1 MRKPI
6 YFTLLLITLLPYSK
20 HLFAQPCGFVEDYA
34 SDAGWTDF
42 YWYYAVTGAC
52 ISDNQNGTLSFTGGQ
67 LNFNNV
73 NDANDTRFYQVLP
86 VVVNED
92 FWTISTEFTPTA
104 GGALGRT
111 DAIVVALSEG
121 TDNPISDTYSI
132 CEYSN
137 TDALFV
143 MWASEFAAAP
153 ENIGFEIWGND
164 NGITY
169 VSERV
174 AAPYGD
180 TYYLQFTRVAYN
192 YMTLDIYLD
201 VMHTELFGSVPC
213 LEVPSSIDGLTTM
226 QHGNF
231 PGGSYQRK
239 LTATL
244 DNTCFRNIDVVA
256 ASITGPTS
264 ICIGSINEYTM
275 TTLSGADITW
285 VIPDGIDYT
294 TGGGAGATITVNDW
308 PAVGTYTLTCII
320 NYNCFYDTAYL
331 DVTVIDPGSSIII
344 DEAFCE
350 GGNTTVNVEQ
360 TGATYLWDDGT
371 TEATHNFETAGT
383 YWVIVSVGEC
393 FFTDTINITEYPL
406 PTIELGDDLTICGN
420 TEVTG
425 PSGFNAYFW
434 NNGLSTQSFV
444 TSVPGDYTLTVTDE
458 NGCTTSDFITLIN
471 GCDDHIDLPSA
482 FSPNND
488 NVNDFF
494 GPIYSGNITDYHIEI
509 YNRWG
514 QLVFE
519 TNKLDKAWDGTFEQ
533 EVQLLGAFTYVMT
546 ASLNNKSLV
555 KQGSFILVR

>member
-1 MRKPI
+1 MRK
-6 YFTLLLITLLPYSK
+6 LITLALLFYTLVFFSK
-20 HLFAQPCGFVEDYA
+20 PLFAQPCGFIEDYS

-42 YWYYAVTGAC
+42 YWYYPVTGAC
-52 ISDNQNGTLSFTGGQ
+52 TSDNQNGTLSFTGGQ
-67 LNFNNV
+67 LNFDDV
-73 NDANDTRFYQVLP
+73 NDANDTRYYQELP

-111 DAIVVALSEG
+111 NAIVVALSEG

-132 CEYSN
+132 CEFSN

-164 NGITY
+164 NGVTY

-192 YMTLDIYLD
+192 YMTLDIFLD
-201 VMHTELFGSVPC
+201 AMHTELFAAVPC
-213 LEVPSSIDGLTTM
+213 LEVPTTIDGLSTI
-226 QHGNF
+226 QHGNY

-239 LTATL
+239 LTATI

-256 ASITGPTS
+256 ASIEGPAS

-275 TTLSGADITW
+275 TTLAGADITW
-285 VIPDGIDYT
+285 VVPDGIDYT

-308 PAVGTYTLTCII
+308 PGVGTYTLSCII

-331 DVTVIDPGSSIII
+331 EVNVIDPGSSIII
-344 DEAFCE
+344 DEAFCD
-350 GGNTTVNVEQ
+350 GGSATINVEQ
-360 TGATYLWDDGT
+360 DGATYLWDDGT
-371 TEATHNFETAGT
+371 TTATNTFDEVGT
-383 YWVIVSVGEC
+383 HWVIVSVGEC
-393 FFTDTINITEYPL
+393 FFTDTINIVEYPL
-406 PTIELGDDLTICGN
+406 PVLELGEDLTICGK
-420 TEVTG
+420 EIVTA
-425 PSGFNAYFW
+425 PSGYNTYSWSSGAT
-434 NNGLSTQSFV
+434 TQSFE
-444 TSVPGDYTLTVTDE
+444 TSVPGTYTLTVTDE
-458 NGCTTSDFITLIN
+458 NGCSTSDVITLIN
-471 GCDDHIDLPSA
+471 GCDDHIDLPNA

-494 GPIYSGNITDYHIEI
+494 GPIYSGNITDYNIEI

-519 TNKLDKAWDGTFEQ
+519 TNKLDKAWDGTLEN
-533 EVQLLGAFTYVMT
+533 EVQPLGAYVYVMT
-546 ASLNNKSLV
+546 ASLNSKSLV